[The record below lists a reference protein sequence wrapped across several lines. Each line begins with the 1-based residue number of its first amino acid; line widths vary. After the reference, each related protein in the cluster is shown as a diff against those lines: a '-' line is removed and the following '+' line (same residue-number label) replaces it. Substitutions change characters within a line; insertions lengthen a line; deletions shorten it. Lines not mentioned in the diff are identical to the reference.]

1 MSLSDSQ
8 LNQLDHDMAINE
20 YEMIVLDIADA
31 RALAADVN
39 ASSQSSTQGCSDQLA
54 AQRRRVAIC
63 PAPSAIC

>member
-39 ASSQSSTQGCSDQLA
+39 ASS
-54 AQRRRVAIC
+54 
-63 PAPSAIC
+63 